1 MNIYVGNLT
10 PEVSDSD
17 LEEAFTPFGKVK
29 EAKVVRDMFTQES
42 KGFGFV
48 EMFSQNE
55 GNAAI
60 EQLNVTELKGK
71 VIIVNKARPERKKG
85 GRGRR

>member
-17 LEEAFTPFGKVK
+17 LEEAFSPFGKIK

-60 EQLNVTELKGK
+60 EKLNVTELKGK
-71 VIIVNKARPERKKG
+71 VIIVNRARPERKKG
-85 GRGRR
+85 GRRR